1 VADITPGSDWRD
13 TLVSAVVECEMLLAI
28 IGVNWITCATP
39 IGVRRIDDE
48 NDYLRIE
55 IETALTRNIPVIP
68 VLVERALLPGSDCL
82 PDTLKKL
89 PFRQGST
96 ITPERFESDIQ
107 VLVSDVGRILSK
119 RREDA
124 IWETKSENQKKLEST
139 VTSSALSLMI
149 DTIIQEFDPDELD
162 NIVLFSFGQ
171 ETYDECF
178 DDISVGRCNIR
189 KPLRNRGSRS
199 HSVELRPGNSGRGLF
214 RIGSQMT
221 EAAPPNKFRS
231 LACG

>member
-1 VADITPGSDWRD
+1 MGGVFISYRREGSSAAAKAISDQLKIQLGTKNVFIDVADITPGSDWRD

-96 ITPERFESDIQ
+96 ITSERFESDIQ

-124 IWETKSENQKKLEST
+124 NGK
-139 VTSSALSLMI
+139 
-149 DTIIQEFDPDELD
+149 
-162 NIVLFSFGQ
+162 
-171 ETYDECF
+171 
-178 DDISVGRCNIR
+178 
-189 KPLRNRGSRS
+189 
-199 HSVELRPGNSGRGLF
+199 
-214 RIGSQMT
+214 
-221 EAAPPNKFRS
+221 RS
-231 LACG
+231 LRIKRNLNLQ